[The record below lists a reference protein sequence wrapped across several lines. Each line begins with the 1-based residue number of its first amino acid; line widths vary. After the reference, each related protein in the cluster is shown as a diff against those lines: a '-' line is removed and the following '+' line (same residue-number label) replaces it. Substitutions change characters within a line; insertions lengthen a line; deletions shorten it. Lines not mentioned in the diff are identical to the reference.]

1 MKRNSNISHQA
12 TKVIHLVSI
21 FFVIVAISACSGTKW
36 VIQPDPVI
44 DYRSGDVIENYTY
57 IRLIKEP
64 TPRLPVLEF
73 ELRTVNV
80 VEYPQRV
87 ESQRYV
93 QRYKPRP
100 GLLALSLA
108 ASAAVLYVANSPNIN
123 TEGGFKNQKLVLNSA
138 AGVLALSGFLALK
151 PDGNPVATEE
161 RRLLGQTGTVIS
173 RDTVSYVSDIATQ
186 ATITIR
192 YKGEVL
198 ASQLRKE
205 FIRGRMIFDISREA
219 AIVPVQ
225 ATDPGV
231 VELDIESLGA
241 QSTIEV
247 PITAFMAQYVEVS
260 ATSTPLR
267 SGPREVP
274 GNILADIVQGSQLQ
288 YQETYDETWIRVLY
302 GVASTYVKRSDIE
315 LIWRTMGQSGENL
328 VTTEREANYGNVDIE
343 VNIPINPVIDQSAY
357 GVIIGNAD
365 YLAGIPRRRTA
376 ALNLD
381 IIERYSQQSIGISD
395 HRLLTLSNPER
406 FDFEELFSF
415 GGRQTGLRTMIDNS
429 TRLFIYISGRGYYD
443 DSDSESLYLLPS
455 DARPEDPSLAAVR
468 LDDLFRAFSRL
479 PFAQSIIV
487 IDADFYNRIQG
498 GVPQTGR
505 LSSDLFERATS
516 EFLSRPNTAVLFSN
530 QPSQLSGD
538 YISRDGRVNNKYSIA
553 SYFFVK
559 ALREN
564 RMSVG
569 DIYKFMDNNINF
581 TSRLLHDRAQI
592 PVLLGNPDLMLIQ
605 SQ

>member
-1 MKRNSNISHQA
+1 MRARHVAMFLIIA
-12 TKVIHLVSI
+12 LV
-21 FFVIVAISACSGTKW
+21 ISACSGTKW

-57 IRLIKEP
+57 IRLINEP

-80 VEYPQRV
+80 VEYPQRI

-138 AGVLALSGFLALK
+138 AGVLALSGLLALK
-151 PDGNPVATEE
+151 PDGKPVATEE
-161 RRLLGQTGTVIS
+161 RRLLGQTGTVLS

-186 ATITIR
+186 ATITIS

-219 AIVPVQ
+219 SIVPVQ
-225 ATDPGV
+225 AADPGV
-231 VELDIESLGA
+231 IELDIESLGA
-241 QSTIEV
+241 QSRIEV
-247 PITAFMAQYVEVS
+247 PVTSVMAQYVQVTAE
-260 ATSTPLR
+260 STPLR

-302 GVASTYVKRSDIE
+302 GVASTYVKRSDTN
-315 LIWRTMGQSGENL
+315 LIWRSMGQIGENL

-343 VNIPINPVIDQSAY
+343 NNIPVNPNRYKSAY
-357 GVIIGNAD
+357 AVLIGNTD
-365 YLAGIPRRRTA
+365 YLAGIPRKRTA
-376 ALNLD
+376 SLNLD
-381 IIERYSQQSIGISD
+381 IVERYTQSTIGVPD
-395 HRLLTLSNPER
+395 DRLLTLNNPER

-415 GGRQTGLRTMIDNS
+415 GGRQTGLRTMIDDS
-429 TRLFIYISGRGYYD
+429 TRLFIFISGRGYYD
-443 DSDSESLYLLPS
+443 ESDSESLYLLPS
-455 DARPEDPSLAAVR
+455 DARPEDPSLAAIR
-468 LDDLFRAFSRL
+468 LDDLFKAFSRL

-487 IDADFYNRIQG
+487 IDADFYNRTQD
-498 GVPQTGR
+498 GVPLTGR
-505 LSSDLFERATS
+505 LSSDLYERAAS

-538 YISRDGRVNNKYSIA
+538 YISRDGRVNNRYSIA

-581 TSRLLHDRAQI
+581 TSRLLHDRAQTPI
-592 PVLLGNPDLMLIQ
+592 LLGNPDLMLIH